1 MTLVPHTWGEFRAGK
16 AECIENSISSLGQ
29 IVRRRWAHH
38 VRGAVC
44 IPTLAVPDLALPHQ
58 RVEGVTQIGPNN
70 VFYQNVTV
78 GVAPQDLKYDGAPTE
93 TIVGYGNVFREN
105 VTVHR
110 GTELGGGKTIIGNEN
125 LLMVGSHVAH
135 DCYIANRTIIA
146 NQVQLAG
153 HVTIEDYAVIEALL
167 GINQFVTVG
176 RASYVAAMTP
186 VRRDVPPFMKFS
198 GDPNEVRG
206 VNEIGLKRIGF
217 ADEDI
222 EAVKEAYRLL
232 FRQRAISAG
241 LDELGTRDGLN
252 PHVGYLCDFMRK
264 SCASR
269 FSRFRENERG
279 DSAVTEKRR
288 MPVEVRTRD
297 RRKVD
302 RK

>member
-1 MTLVPHTWGEFRAGK
+1 MTDISEHAVIDPSATIGENVKVGPF
-16 AECIENSISSLGQ
+16 C
-29 IVRRRWAHH
+29 V
-38 VRGAVC
+38 
-44 IPTLAVPDLALPHQ
+44 
-58 RVEGVTQIGPNN
+58 IGPDVVIGDGCELISGVAIEGITRIGSNN
-70 VFYQNVTV
+70 VFYQNVAV

-93 TIVGYGNVFREN
+93 TIVGYGNVLREN

-110 GTELGGGKTIIGNEN
+110 GTELGGGKTVIGNEN

-135 DCYIANRTIIA
+135 DCYVGNRTIIA
-146 NQVQLAG
+146 NQVQMAG

-206 VNEIGLKRIGF
+206 VNEVGLKRIGF
-217 ADEDI
+217 SDEDI
-222 EAVKEAYRLL
+222 EAVKDAFRLL

-241 LDELGTRDGLN
+241 LEELGTCDELN
-252 PHVGYLCDFMRK
+252 AHVAYLRDFMCK

-269 FSRFRENERG
+269 FSRFRENERS
-279 DSAVTEKRR
+279 DSVVTGKRR
-288 MPVEVRTRD
+288 MPIEVRTRD